1 MSIVQA
7 ATGADRI
14 SAIDAHAHCYDVAG
28 FSASASSGFDLL
40 ANERGSAEDFMAVL
54 DTNGISHAVLTNP
67 LGGYGTDNSYLLRTI
82 VGSNGRFKGI
92 ALLAE
97 DADDRTIAT
106 LTDAGISGIRFNLN
120 FPASPSLYGKAGDR
134 ALAISREN
142 KWIVQIHYGGDTI
155 LSALP
160 RLNGVE
166 KLIIDHCGRPD
177 VAAGTE
183 QPGFRE
189 LLDLGRQGRA
199 YIKLSAFFRLSR
211 LGPPYSDCDR
221 YVDALIDA
229 FTIDRCLWGSDWPFL
244 HANRRV
250 DYGPQRAYLDRIV
263 PDEASRIRILR
274 DNPIALYGF

>member
-1 MSIVQA
+1 MTQA
-7 ATGADRI
+7 GTVVGAQRPT
-14 SAIDAHAHCYDVAG
+14 AIDAHAHCYNVAA

-40 ANERGSAEDFMAVL
+40 VNERGSAEDYAAVL
-54 DTNGISHAVLTNP
+54 DAHGISHAVLTNP

-82 VGSNGRFKGI
+82 AESRGRFKGI

-97 DADDRTIAT
+97 DAEDRTIAT
-106 LTDAGISGIRFNLN
+106 LVDAGIAGIRFNLN
-120 FPASPSLYGKAGDR
+120 FSASPSLYGMAGDR
-134 ALAISREN
+134 ALAIAREN
-142 KWIVQIHYGGDTI
+142 DWIVQIHYGGDMI

-160 RLNGVE
+160 RLNNVG

-177 VAAGTE
+177 ITAGID
-183 QPGFRE
+183 QPGFQA

-211 LGPPYSDCDR
+211 LGPPYRDCDR
-221 YVDALIDA
+221 FIDALIDA

-244 HANRRV
+244 HASRRV

-263 PDEASRIRILR
+263 PDEISRMRILR
-274 DNPIALYGF
+274 DNPIAIYGF